1 MALIA
6 KLGHPQQN
14 SYVTVNQANT
24 YFDNRRDVTEWD
36 NLNSTEKEEILIQA
50 AKDIDVYNFIGERYY
65 DSQGLSFP
73 RRVRAVWL
81 GTESHEVVIGNCGTP
96 ITINSFRHTS
106 LWSTVYGKYP
116 TSYWKYGTVHI
127 TSGTAARSVSNIA
140 SSNVTNG
147 SITLDENMSAVPT
160 TNSAF
165 IVFAPIDDKIAR
177 AQLEQA
183 LFLLKNSD
191 IETYVNLKELG
202 VKRVEIGRARVDFK
216 DGALGRQAVSPE
228 SRKLLSKWIR
238 SQVRIGRA

>member
-1 MALIA
+1 MIIA

-14 SYVTVNQANT
+14 SYVTVDTANK
-24 YFDNRRDVTEWD
+24 YFDNRRDIDEWD
-36 NLNSTEKEEILIQA
+36 TLNSTEKEEVLIQA
-50 AKDIDVYNFIGERYY
+50 TKDIDMYNFIGEKYY
-65 DSQGLSFP
+65 DSQNLSFP

-81 GTESHEVVIGNCGTP
+81 GTESHEIVTGNCGTP
-96 ITINSFRHTS
+96 ITINSFRNGR
-106 LWSTVYGKYP
+106 LWSNVYGKYP

-127 TSGTAARSVSNIA
+127 TSGTAVRSVVNIA

-147 SITLDENMSAVPT
+147 SITTDENFSEVPGRS
-160 TNSAF
+160 SAF

-183 LFLLKNSD
+183 LYILKNAD
-191 IETYVNLKELG
+191 IETLTNLKELG

-216 DGALGRQAVSPE
+216 DGALGRIAVSPE

-238 SQVRIGRA
+238 TQVRIGRA